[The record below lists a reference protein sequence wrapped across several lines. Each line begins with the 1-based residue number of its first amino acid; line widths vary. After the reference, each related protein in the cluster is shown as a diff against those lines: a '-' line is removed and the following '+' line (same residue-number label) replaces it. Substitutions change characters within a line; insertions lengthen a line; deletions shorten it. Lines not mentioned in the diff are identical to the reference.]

1 MTIDFDK
8 SIVLLGDITEIASAK
23 DFLKEKGFRV
33 ISDPESSLDS
43 SAHIVIEMNNLD
55 LEKKKE
61 DLQKAEKWYGE
72 NTLILSTTLGI
83 SATEAASFL
92 KHPSRLIGYGF
103 FGSWEDIKLV
113 ELAPALQ
120 SKSTYIDQAA
130 AFFQALGKETEV
142 VQDEVGLVFPRV
154 LSLIINEAAFALT
167 EGIATAEEIDLAMQ
181 KGTNYPMGPLAWA
194 DKIGIDNVY
203 AVLKGLYRNLGEER
217 YRPAPLIRKM
227 VHAGWLGERTGKGFY
242 EKREQER
249 WDMK

>member
-1 MTIDFDK
+1 MTIDLDK
-8 SIVLLGDITEIASAK
+8 SIVLMGDIIKVASAE

-33 ISDPESSLDS
+33 ITYPHTSLSDYADL
-43 SAHIVIEMNNLD
+43 IIEMNNID
-55 LEKKKE
+55 LAKKKE
-61 DLQKAEKWYGE
+61 YLQMAEKWCGE
-72 NTLILSTTLGI
+72 NTLILSSTLGI

-92 KHPSRLIGYGF
+92 KQPSRLIGYGF

-130 AFFQALGKETEV
+130 AFFQALGKEIEV

-242 EKREQER
+242 EKRDQEG
-249 WDMK
+249 WDTK